1 MASITSYKAGYPVY
15 QQNLAQTTQS
25 NYPEN
30 IQQGQYQHAQ
40 TTDNLNQSE
49 PKYLTAKIGAVK
61 APKASTLK
69 QWYASVEEWFTN
81 YINRPHRYN
90 MDRIENNIDNISD
103 ILDINQNQ
111 SQSA

>member
-1 MASITSYKAGYPVY
+1 MTSISSYKAGYPVY
-15 QQNLAQTTQS
+15 QQNLSQTQG

-30 IQQGQYQHAQ
+30 ILQAK
-40 TTDNLNQSE
+40 TADNQNQSE
-49 PKYLTAKIGAVK
+49 PKYLTARIGAVK

-69 QWYASVEEWFTN
+69 QWYTSVEEWFTN
-81 YINRPHRYN
+81 YMNRPHRYN
-90 MDRIENNIDNISD
+90 MDRIENNIDSISD

>member
-1 MASITSYKAGYPVY
+1 MTSITSYKAGYPVY
-15 QQNLAQTTQS
+15 QQNLSQTQG

-30 IQQGQYQHAQ
+30 IQRGQYLQAQ
-40 TTDNLNQSE
+40 TADNQNQSE
-49 PKYLTAKIGAVK
+49 PKYLAARIGAVK

-69 QWYASVEEWFTN
+69 QWYTSVEEWFTN
-81 YINRPHRYN
+81 YMNRPHRYN
-90 MDRIENNIDNISD
+90 MDRIENNIDSISD